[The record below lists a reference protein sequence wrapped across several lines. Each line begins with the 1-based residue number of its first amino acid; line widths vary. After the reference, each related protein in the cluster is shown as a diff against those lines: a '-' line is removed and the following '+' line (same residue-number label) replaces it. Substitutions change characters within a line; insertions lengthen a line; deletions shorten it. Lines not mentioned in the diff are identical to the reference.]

1 MPDALHPDPYRKPW
15 AWGRNVPCA
24 ISYSISP
31 CFPPSPSPAL
41 QPTHPPS
48 LSPTRPPSLLAL
60 PIFLCLLPL
69 FPCVPSPVCWYTRA
83 CRSPSVRAHDNA
95 LCRRHPVLGDAH
107 PRYCLFGDAV
117 NTASRMELH
126 GPPGEAHLSERAR
139 DALLEQVPLPK
150 DLCLVHRCVS
160 AAIKHP
166 CYPFAHPAIALLA

>member
-1 MPDALHPDPYRKPW
+1 MLCTPIRIASLGLGVAMCH
-15 AWGRNVPCA
+15 V
-24 ISYSISP
+24 
-31 CFPPSPSPAL
+31 PSPTPFRRASRVALSRPPAYPPAL
-41 QPTHPPS
+41 PLSHAHSVPPCPS
-48 LSPTRPPSLLAL
+48 HLS
-60 PIFLCLLPL
+60 LCLLPL